1 MAVTKTDIVN
11 LAATHLGER
20 RYTDPFTDTSPTA
33 ELLSFRYDFSR
44 KEVLRSHTWGCAKKD
59 ASLSEDATAPVHT
72 WSKRYLVPQESLRL
86 VNIADADL
94 NDLHAKEY
102 ELKGQYIHTDL
113 AAPLKVTYIRDE
125 EDTSLFDALLV
136 ESIALHLA
144 ASCSMAI
151 ADDKGLTQGLFALYD
166 RKVEEAKFT
175 DSLQRRR
182 PVDNMYASSAW
193 DSLHHG
199 GEGAI

>member
-11 LAATHLGER
+11 LASTHLGEK

-59 ASLSEDATAPVHT
+59 VSLSEDATAPEHT
-72 WSKRYLVPQESLRL
+72 WSKRFLVPQESLRL
-86 VNIADADL
+86 VNIANTDL
-94 NDLHAKEY
+94 NDLHYKEY

-113 AAPLKVTYIRDE
+113 AAPLKITYIRDE
-125 EDTSLFDALLV
+125 DDTSLFDSMLT

-144 ASCSMAI
+144 ASCSIAI
-151 ADDKGLTQGLFALYD
+151 TDDKGLSQGLFNLYD
-166 RKVEEAKFT
+166 KKVEEAKFT

-182 PVDNMYASSAW
+182 PVDNMYTYSAW
-193 DSLHHG
+193 DSLHQG
-199 GEGAI
+199 GE

>member
-11 LAATHLGER
+11 LASTHLGER

-59 ASLSEDATAPVHT
+59 VSLSEDATAPEHT
-72 WSKRYLVPQESLRL
+72 WSKRFLVPQESLRL
-86 VNIADADL
+86 VNIANTDL
-94 NDLHAKEY
+94 NDLHYKEY

-113 AAPLKVTYIRDE
+113 AAPLKITYIRDE
-125 EDTSLFDALLV
+125 DDTSLFDSMLT

-144 ASCSMAI
+144 ASCSIAI
-151 ADDKGLTQGLFALYD
+151 TDDKGLSQGLFNLYD
-166 RKVEEAKFT
+166 KKVEEAKFT

-182 PVDNMYASSAW
+182 PVDNMYTYSAW
-193 DSLHHG
+193 DSLHNG
-199 GEGAI
+199 GE

>member
-1 MAVTKTDIVN
+1 MAVTSTDIVN

-20 RYTDPFTDTSPTA
+20 RFADPFTNTNPTA

-44 KEVLRSHTWGCAKKD
+44 REVLRSHTWGAAKVD
-59 ASLSEDATAPVHT
+59 ISLSADATAPTHT
-72 WSKRYLVPQESLRL
+72 WARRFLVPQDSLRL
-86 VNIADADL
+86 VNIGNTDL
-94 NDLHAKEY
+94 EDLHYREW

-113 AAPLKVTYIRDE
+113 TAPLKITYIQDIT
-125 EDTSLFDALLV
+125 DTSLFDALLV

-144 ASCSMAI
+144 STCAI
-151 ADDKGLTQGLFALYD
+151 AITDDRGLAEGLFSLYE

-182 PVDNMYASSAW
+182 PVDNQYAYSVW
-193 DSLHHG
+193 DGIHS
-199 GEGAI
+199 GADSV

>member
-11 LAATHLGER
+11 LASTHLGER

-59 ASLSEDATAPVHT
+59 VSLSEDATAPEHT
-72 WSKRYLVPQESLRL
+72 WSKRFLVPQESLRL
-86 VNIADADL
+86 VNIANTDL
-94 NDLHAKEY
+94 NDLHYKEY

-113 AAPLKVTYIRDE
+113 AAPLKITYIRDE
-125 EDTSLFDALLV
+125 DDTSLFDSMLT
-136 ESIALHLA
+136 ESISLHLA

-151 ADDKGLTQGLFALYD
+151 TDDKGLSQGLFNLYD
-166 RKVEEAKFT
+166 RKVEEAKFI

-182 PVDNMYASSAW
+182 PVDNMYTYSAW
-193 DSLHHG
+193 DSLHNG
-199 GEGAI
+199 GE

>member
-11 LAATHLGER
+11 LASTHLGER

-59 ASLSEDATAPVHT
+59 VSLSEDATAPEHT
-72 WSKRYLVPQESLRL
+72 WSKRFLVPQESLRL
-86 VNIADADL
+86 VNIANTDL
-94 NDLHAKEY
+94 NDLHYKEY

-113 AAPLKVTYIRDE
+113 AAPLKITYIRNED
-125 EDTSLFDALLV
+125 DTSLFDSMLT
-136 ESIALHLA
+136 ESISLHLA

-151 ADDKGLTQGLFALYD
+151 TDDKGLSQGLFNLYD
-166 RKVEEAKFT
+166 RKVEEAKFI

-182 PVDNMYASSAW
+182 PVDNMYTYSAW
-193 DSLHHG
+193 DSLYNG
-199 GEGAI
+199 GE

>member
-11 LAATHLGER
+11 LASTHLGER

-59 ASLSEDATAPVHT
+59 VSLSEDATAPEHT
-72 WSKRYLVPQESLRL
+72 WSKRFLVPQESLRL
-86 VNIADADL
+86 VNIANTDL
-94 NDLHAKEY
+94 NDLHYKEY

-113 AAPLKVTYIRDE
+113 AAPLKITYIRDE
-125 EDTSLFDALLV
+125 DDTSLFDSMLT

-151 ADDKGLTQGLFALYD
+151 TDDKGLSQGLFNLYD
-166 RKVEEAKFT
+166 RKVEEAKFI

-182 PVDNMYASSAW
+182 PVDNMYTYSAW
-193 DSLHHG
+193 DSLHNG
-199 GEGAI
+199 GE

>member
-11 LAATHLGER
+11 LASTHLGER

-59 ASLSEDATAPVHT
+59 VSLSEDATAPEHT
-72 WSKRYLVPQESLRL
+72 WSKRFLVPQESLRL
-86 VNIADADL
+86 VNIANTDL
-94 NDLHAKEY
+94 NDLHYKEY
-102 ELKGQYIHTDL
+102 ELKAQYIHTDL
-113 AAPLKVTYIRDE
+113 AAPLKITYIRDE
-125 EDTSLFDALLV
+125 DDTSLFDSMLT

-144 ASCSMAI
+144 ASCSIAI
-151 ADDKGLTQGLFALYD
+151 TDDKGLSQGLFNLYD
-166 RKVEEAKFT
+166 KKVEEAKFT

-182 PVDNMYASSAW
+182 PVDNMYTYSAW
-193 DSLHHG
+193 DSLHQG
-199 GEGAI
+199 GE

>member
-59 ASLSEDATAPVHT
+59 VSLSADATAPEHT
-72 WSKRYLVPQESLRL
+72 WGKRFLVPQESLRL
-86 VNIADADL
+86 VNIGNADL
-94 NDLHAKEY
+94 DDLHYKEY

-113 AAPLKVTYIRDE
+113 AAPLKVTYIKDE
-125 EDTSLFDALLV
+125 EDTSVFDALLV

-144 ASCSMAI
+144 ASCCMAI
-151 ADDKGLTQGLFALYD
+151 TDDKGLSQGLFSLYE

-182 PVDNMYASSAW
+182 PVDNMYASSVW
-193 DSLHHG
+193 DSIHYG
-199 GEGAI
+199 GEDA

>member
-1 MAVTKTDIVN
+1 MAITSTDIVN

-20 RYTDPFTDTSPTA
+20 RYADPFTDTSPTA

-44 KEVLRSHTWGCAKKD
+44 REVLRSHTWGAAKVD
-59 ASLSEDATAPVHT
+59 ISLSADATAPTHT
-72 WSKRYLVPQESLRL
+72 WARRFLVPQDSLRL
-86 VNIADADL
+86 VNIGNTDL
-94 NDLHAKEY
+94 EDLHYREW

-113 AAPLKVTYIRDE
+113 TAPLKITYIQDIT
-125 EDTSLFDALLV
+125 DTSLFDALLV

-144 ASCSMAI
+144 STCATAI
-151 ADDKGLTQGLFALYD
+151 TDDKGLAEGLYSLYE

-182 PVDNMYASSAW
+182 PVDNIYQYSVW
-193 DSLHHG
+193 DGIRS
-199 GEGAI
+199 GADSV

>member
-11 LAATHLGER
+11 LASTHLGER

-59 ASLSEDATAPVHT
+59 VSLSEDATAPEHT
-72 WSKRYLVPQESLRL
+72 WSKRFLVPQESLRL
-86 VNIADADL
+86 VNIANTDL
-94 NDLHAKEY
+94 NDLHYKEY

-113 AAPLKVTYIRDE
+113 AAPLKITYIRDE
-125 EDTSLFDALLV
+125 DDTSLFDSMLT
-136 ESIALHLA
+136 ESISLHLA
-144 ASCSMAI
+144 ASCSIAI
-151 ADDKGLTQGLFALYD
+151 TDDKGLSQGLFNLYD
-166 RKVEEAKFT
+166 KKVEEAKFT

-182 PVDNMYASSAW
+182 PVDNMYTYSAW
-193 DSLHHG
+193 DSLHQG
-199 GEGAI
+199 GE

>member
-11 LAATHLGER
+11 LASTHLGER

-59 ASLSEDATAPVHT
+59 VSLSEDATAPEHT
-72 WSKRYLVPQESLRL
+72 WSKRFLVPQESLRL
-86 VNIADADL
+86 VNIANTDL
-94 NDLHAKEY
+94 NDLHYKEY

-113 AAPLKVTYIRDE
+113 AAPLKITYIRDE
-125 EDTSLFDALLV
+125 DDTSLFDSMLT

-144 ASCSMAI
+144 ASCSIAI
-151 ADDKGLTQGLFALYD
+151 TDDKGLSQGLFNLYD
-166 RKVEEAKFT
+166 KKVEEAKFT

-182 PVDNMYASSAW
+182 PVDNMYTYSAW
-193 DSLHHG
+193 DSLHQG
-199 GEGAI
+199 GE